1 MQNATSL
8 IGLAGVINIA
18 VQINTLGFF
27 GKYYRYV
34 KILGCDTG
42 DPDTGG
48 FPGFTFPPLRIRSFN
63 NSITIFLSGKW
74 FGKVFLSL

>member
-1 MQNATSL
+1 MAF
-8 IGLAGVINIA
+8 
-18 VQINTLGFF
+18 QIDTLGFF

-48 FPGFTFPPLRIRSFN
+48 FDQDG
-63 NSITIFLSGKW
+63 
-74 FGKVFLSL
+74 VFQ